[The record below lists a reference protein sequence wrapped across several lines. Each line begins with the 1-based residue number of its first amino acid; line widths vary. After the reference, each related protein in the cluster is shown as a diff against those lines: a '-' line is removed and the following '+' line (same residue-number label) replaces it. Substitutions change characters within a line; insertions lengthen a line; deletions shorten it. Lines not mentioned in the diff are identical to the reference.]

1 MSIHP
6 VSYAKLIRLPL
17 GVLAPGKLTAHMGA
31 QHGDAVHHCIF
42 VNLIRA
48 YLLVL
53 CASDYASISPG
64 ESIASIATSAASIR
78 RSRILLMSPRRPV
91 RERKRTITE
100 SLQEYGRGV
109 AGGLMFSLPL
119 LFTMEVWWAG
129 FIAHPYRLLI
139 YVMATFVLLLG
150 YNRYAGLRQDSSMI
164 EVAIDSF
171 EEMGIGIVLS
181 ALVLCLLGRIK
192 YGMSG
197 IEVAGQIVVEA
208 MTVAI
213 GVSIGTAQLSA
224 GGKTDEGLAAG
235 PNANE
240 VHFGGQIVLGFCGAM
255 LFAANIAPTEEVV
268 VVAAETSW
276 VKLLGLAIFSLLI
289 AFLILHYSDFK
300 GASEFVRADHPT
312 MVLLGTLVTY
322 AIALTSSAM
331 ILWFFGRFEGIALF
345 TALAQTIVLGLPA
358 VLGASAGRLLL
369 Q

>member
-1 MSIHP
+1 
-6 VSYAKLIRLPL
+6 
-17 GVLAPGKLTAHMGA
+17 
-31 QHGDAVHHCIF
+31 
-42 VNLIRA
+42 
-48 YLLVL
+48 
-53 CASDYASISPG
+53 
-64 ESIASIATSAASIR
+64 
-78 RSRILLMSPRRPV
+78 MSPRRPV

-224 GGKTDEGLAAG
+224 
-235 PNANE
+235 
-240 VHFGGQIVLGFCGAM
+240 
-255 LFAANIAPTEEVV
+255 
-268 VVAAETSW
+268 
-276 VKLLGLAIFSLLI
+276 
-289 AFLILHYSDFK
+289 
-300 GASEFVRADHPT
+300 
-312 MVLLGTLVTY
+312 
-322 AIALTSSAM
+322 
-331 ILWFFGRFEGIALF
+331 
-345 TALAQTIVLGLPA
+345 
-358 VLGASAGRLLL
+358 
-369 Q
+369 